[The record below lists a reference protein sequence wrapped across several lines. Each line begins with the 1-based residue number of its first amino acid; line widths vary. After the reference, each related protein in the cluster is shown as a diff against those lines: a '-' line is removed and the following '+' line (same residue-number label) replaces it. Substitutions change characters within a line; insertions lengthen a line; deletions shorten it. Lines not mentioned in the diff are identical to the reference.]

1 MGCTLFNPLSYGSC
15 VGDAATSAAEGV
27 FASVA
32 RSFADAAQSATS
44 WLWGQLSA
52 ATAVELGG
60 TGFDTLLGVV
70 AAIAGTVAVALFV
83 LQVAQSALRRDPGGL
98 GRAVRGLFVA
108 FLAGGVAVAV
118 VNLLLA
124 ATDALC
130 NGVTEVAL
138 GTDPTGLGQLV
149 LGSAATATLAGMVS
163 GAGGAAGVL
172 LLALAILAAVVIV
185 YLALVVRK
193 VLIVITAVFA
203 PLAFAGSL
211 ADITAGWV
219 RRWVEVT
226 VALVVSKLVLVLIFV
241 VGYFMLVQG
250 AGQAGPGVGQQV
262 TQVVAGVIVLALAGF
277 APWLAL
283 RVVHFTGDHAQQLH
297 AMASASTGGA
307 MAASRMAQ
315 RAAPLVQRGLPALAN
330 GAGAGGTGGVAG
342 GLAGGQPSTSSP
354 TVPPPGGGG
363 PSGTAQADGPRPTGP
378 PPAGPTPR
386 TGPPSAKDQGTPSA
400 ATPQGS
406 TGGNDTPVGRGRKA
420 RRGNPRRRRVTAP
433 WRLGTERTLLHGW

>member
-1 MGCTLFNPLSYGSC
+1 MACSLFNPLSYGSC
-15 VGDAATSAAEGV
+15 VGGAAESVAEGA

-52 ATAVELGG
+52 ATAVQLGG
-60 TGFDTLLGVV
+60 AGFDTLLGVT
-70 AAIAGTVAVALFV
+70 AAIAGTVAVGLFV

-98 GRAVRGLFVA
+98 GRAVKGLFVA
-108 FLAGGVAVAV
+108 FLAGGVAVSV

-138 GTDPTGLGQLV
+138 GTDPAGLGELV

-172 LLALAILAAVVIV
+172 LLALAILAAVVVV
-185 YLALVVRK
+185 YIALVVRK

-211 ADITAGWV
+211 ADITVGWV

-250 AGQAGPGVGQQV
+250 AGQAGSGVSQQV
-262 TQVVAGVIVLALAGF
+262 TQVVAGAIVLALAGF

-283 RVVHFTGDHAQQLH
+283 RLVHFTGDHAQQLH
-297 AMASASTGGA
+297 AMASASVGGA
-307 MAASRMAQ
+307 VAAGRMAQ
-315 RAAPLVQRGLPALAN
+315 RAAPVVQRAFAS
-330 GAGAGGTGGVAG
+330 AGERLRRRADGRVRCRVFCWTAIHPG
-342 GLAGGQPSTSSP
+342 PSA
-354 TVPPPGGGG
+354 PPPGGGEPG
-363 PSGTAQADGPRPTGP
+363 GP
-378 PPAGPTPR
+378 PPKVMARGRQARRPGVRRGPTSRRREPMGHGLQQR
-386 TGPPSAKDQGTPSA
+386 RNKTAAGAMAQPSA
-400 ATPQGS
+400 
-406 TGGNDTPVGRGRKA
+406 
-420 RRGNPRRRRVTAP
+420 
-433 WRLGTERTLLHGW
+433 